1 MEIAV
6 VVGGLI
12 VAVVAWANISA
23 RRVMNDR
30 LFALAKTLGG
40 HLTSGNSVAG
50 TYRHIQIDYRFVT
63 RGSGSNT
70 EQWTEV
76 RAQLPDAYPLAIH
89 IRRQAWLDRGR
100 IERGQV
106 VDVELSDAAFDAR
119 FLVEAAPAAVIAK
132 LLDSQ
137 ARQFLMRQNEVTL
150 ETEDSGGKCL
160 VLSVRGWVEAP
171 PAAEHLVEELTRIV
185 RRVREAFEAAN
196 TGTVEVT
203 GSPFR
208 EMPVFREDPHAADR
222 QRAEVLRLERKR
234 ASRFAHERMTAFIF
248 LAVVAFIVVLTIAAA
263 H

>member
-1 MEIAV
+1 MEIAF
-6 VVGGLI
+6 VVGGL
-12 VAVVAWANISA
+12 VVVVVAWANISA

-50 TYRHIQIDYRFVT
+50 TYRHIQINYRFVT

-76 RAQLPDAYPLAIH
+76 RAQLPEAYPLAIH
-89 IRRQAWLDRGR
+89 VRRQGWLDRGR

-106 VDVELSDAAFDAR
+106 IDVELRDAAFDSR

-132 LLDSQ
+132 LLDTQ
-137 ARQFLMRQNEVTL
+137 ARQFLMRQAEATL
-150 ETEDSGGKCL
+150 ETEDTDGKCL
-160 VLSVRGWVEAP
+160 VLSVRGWIEDP

-185 RRVREAFEAAN
+185 RRVREAFEATN

-208 EMPVFREDPHAADR
+208 EMPVVREDPHAAER
-222 QRAEVLRLERKR
+222 QRAEVVRLERKR
-234 ASRFAHERMTAFIF
+234 ASRFAHERLTAIVF
-248 LAVVAFIVVLTIAAA
+248 LAVVAFLVVLSVAAVR
-263 H
+263 

>member
-6 VVGGLI
+6 IFGGL
-12 VAVVAWANISA
+12 VAVVVAWSNIAS

-30 LFALAKTLGG
+30 LFELAKSLGG
-40 HLTSGNSVAG
+40 HLSSGNSVAG
-50 TYRHIQIDYRFVT
+50 TYRHIQVNYRFVT
-63 RGSGSNT
+63 RGSGSNA

-76 RAQLPDAYPLAIH
+76 RAQLPGAYPLAIF

-106 VDVELSDAAFDAR
+106 VDVELSDAAFDSR

-132 LLDSQ
+132 LLDAQ
-137 ARQFLMRQNEVTL
+137 ARQFLMRQGEVTL
-150 ETEDSGGKCL
+150 ETEDTDGKCL
-160 VLSVRGWVEAP
+160 VLSLRGWIEDP

-185 RRVREAFEAAN
+185 RRVREAFEATN
-196 TGTVEVT
+196 TGTVEMT

-208 EMPVFREDPHAADR
+208 EMPVVREDPHAAER
-222 QRAEVLRLERKR
+222 QRSEVQRLERKR
-234 ASRFAHERMTAFIF
+234 ASRFARERLTVFVF
-248 LAVVAFIVVLTIAAA
+248 LAVVAFLVVLSIAAV